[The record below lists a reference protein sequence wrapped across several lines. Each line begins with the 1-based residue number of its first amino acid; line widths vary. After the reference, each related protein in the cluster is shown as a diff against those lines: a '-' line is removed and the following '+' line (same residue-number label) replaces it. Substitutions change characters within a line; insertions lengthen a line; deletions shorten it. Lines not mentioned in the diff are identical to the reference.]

1 MHGRDHRAA
10 NMLTVSAVAAAAGY
24 SVQQVRDLERRGVIA
39 SAVRADNGYRQF
51 SASAIRDL
59 RAYRDLAHAV
69 GPVEARRT
77 MRATRALPTGD
88 AAALVCSLHDGLNRE
103 REQALAARHALE
115 AIQHEAQTDA
125 APVDADAMTIT
136 ELSRALGVRASTL
149 RFWEKEGLVKPE
161 RVINRTGSARR
172 YQLEAVREAR
182 ITAALRAAGYRIP
195 DVRSAIAAI
204 RDLDDVNRSL
214 EALDKRLNSITER
227 TLSLFR
233 AAATLAEIIQ
243 SA

>member
-1 MHGRDHRAA
+1 
-10 NMLTVSAVAAAAGY
+10 MLTVSAVAAATGY
-24 SVQQVRDLERRGVIA
+24 SVQQIRDLERLGVIS

-51 SASAIRDL
+51 STTEIRDL
-59 RAYRDLAHAV
+59 RAYRDLANAV
-69 GPVEARRT
+69 GPAEARRS
-77 MRATRALPTGD
+77 MRAIRTVSPGEAVN
-88 AAALVCSLHDGLNRE
+88 LVCSLHIGLNRE
-103 REQALAARHALE
+103 HEQALVARQALE
-115 AIQHEAQTDA
+115 AIQGEAETEA
-125 APVDADAMTIT
+125 APVEADAMTIT

-161 RVINRTGSARR
+161 RITNRSGSTRR
-172 YQLEAVREAR
+172 YQLEAIREAR

-195 DVRSAIAAI
+195 DVQRAVAAI

-214 EALDKRLNSITER
+214 EALDKRLKSITER

-233 AAATLAEIIQ
+233 AASTLAEIIQ